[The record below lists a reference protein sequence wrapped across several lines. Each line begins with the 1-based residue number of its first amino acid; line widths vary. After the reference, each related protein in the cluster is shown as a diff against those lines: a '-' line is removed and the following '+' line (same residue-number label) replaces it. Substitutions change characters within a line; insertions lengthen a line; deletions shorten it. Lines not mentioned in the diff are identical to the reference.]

1 MKCSGYLSAVMRS
14 ALALLAVSLP
24 TGTALAES
32 DDVVI
37 AITDFQGPDPYM
49 VPVTESL
56 LSWFSDIAAEDSSF
70 SVFRH
75 EGTLPRDGT
84 FEEVYGD
91 FIDHGA
97 DLVLYGQYDL
107 PGTRARL
114 VLSAACLTG
123 TVEGQRLHIHL
134 DREGTFPLT
143 ELVPGSDPPDR
154 IRFVANALV
163 AMVHISE
170 DSIDEGLVHLERA
183 LALEGSVPE
192 EITAFAYSI
201 RSLVDLKREEA
212 VTALE
217 YANTS
222 IELCPDWY
230 LAYLYRGNAYEIL
243 GDLESALENYLL
255 VEELEPQIPEN
266 LYNMSRMYRDLG
278 DTEKAMES
286 INCAIELAPREP
298 AYINTRGYLHNYLGD
313 YEAAVEDISAALAI
327 DPEYPTGWANLGC
340 AQRELG
346 LLEDA
351 VESFTL
357 ALEYQEDP
365 FLRGSYLRD
374 RGGCYAL
381 LEDYSRGI
389 EDYRAGMS
397 LAGATAAGHA
407 YLGWMLMQNG
417 GYDEAL
423 QSYDNALAMDPGNPH
438 YLSRRGKCNYMNRD
452 LQAAIED
459 YTLAQTLD
467 PEGFDGYEYLGKSL
481 SESGDQAA
489 AIQCFTQGAEG
500 SDDPEER
507 AWLISYRAV
516 CNRLAGKI
524 DEVLMDYREAS
535 ELQPDEPYFH
545 FRLGETLWLMDRE
558 PEAVMCYDTAI
569 EKGLEQVY
577 MPGCLLQRGRSYIVL
592 EDIDRAI
599 ADFDRALE
607 IRPDFAE
614 VYYFRGKA
622 HYMRDEIDECVRDME
637 HYLEI
642 GDDTEL
648 LIYASI
654 FLREL
659 RE

>member
-1 MKCSGYLSAVMRS
+1 MERSGY
-14 ALALLAVSLP
+14 LLAVSKCALMVLATGLP
-24 TGTALAES
+24 ASGALAAPDEL
-32 DDVVI
+32 VI
-37 AITDFQGPDPYM
+37 AITDLQGPDPYM

-56 LSWFSDIAAEDSSF
+56 FSWFSDIAAEDGSF
-70 SVFRH
+70 TVVRH
-75 EGTLPRDGT
+75 EGAIFPDGSY
-84 FEEVYGD
+84 EEAYGEL
-91 FIDHGA
+91 IEQGA
-97 DLVLYGQYDL
+97 DLVLYGRYDL

-114 VLSAACLTG
+114 VISAVCLTG
-123 TVEGQRLHIHL
+123 TVEGQTLHLHL

-143 ELVPGSDPPDR
+143 ELVPGSEPPDR
-154 IRFVANALV
+154 IRFIANSLV
-163 AMVHISE
+163 ALVHISE
-170 DSIDEGLVHLERA
+170 DSVEDGLVHLERA
-183 LALEGSVPE
+183 LALEGSVPDD
-192 EITAFAYSI
+192 IAAFAYSL

-212 VTALE
+212 VTALQ
-217 YANTS
+217 YADTS

-243 GDLESALENYLL
+243 GDLESALENYLI
-255 VEELEPQIPEN
+255 VDELEPLLPEN

-278 DTEKAMES
+278 DDEKAMET
-286 INCAIELAPREP
+286 INTAIGLAPLEP
-298 AYINTRGYLHNYLGD
+298 AYLNTRGYLHNYLGE

-397 LAGATAAGHA
+397 LVGATAAGHA

-417 GYDEAL
+417 DYDEAL
-423 QSYDNALAMDPGNPH
+423 QSYDDALAMDPGNPD
-438 YLSRRGKCNYMNRD
+438 YLSRRGECNYMNRD

-459 YTLAQTLD
+459 FTMAESLD
-467 PEGFDGYEYLGKSL
+467 PDGFDGYEYLGKAL

-489 AIQCFTQGAEG
+489 AIQCFTQGAER
-500 SDDPEER
+500 SDDPMER

-516 CNRLAGKI
+516 CNRVAGKI
-524 DEVLMDYREAS
+524 DEALMDYREAS

-558 PEAVMCYDTAI
+558 AEAVPCYDAAI
-569 EKGLEQVY
+569 EKGLGQDY
-577 MPGCLLQRGRSYIVL
+577 MPGCLLQRGRSCIVL

-599 ADFDRALE
+599 ADFDLALE

-648 LIYASI
+648 LMYVSI

-659 RE
+659 GE